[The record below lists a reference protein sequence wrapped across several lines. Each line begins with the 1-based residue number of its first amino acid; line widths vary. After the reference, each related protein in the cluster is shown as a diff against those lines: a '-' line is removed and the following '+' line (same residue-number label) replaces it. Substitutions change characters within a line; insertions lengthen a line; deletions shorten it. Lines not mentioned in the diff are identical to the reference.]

1 MSRLQSGQEQFAA
14 SLEKPATPY
23 WSDDRL
29 VEDCL
34 AGKEEAWAALLD
46 KYKNLIFSIPIKH
59 RFSQEDAAEIF
70 QAVCADLL
78 SELPKLRDPQA
89 LPGWLI
95 KVTSHK
101 CFHWQR
107 QQQRWEPSETES
119 IAAATDKPA
128 DDLLIEI
135 DREQKLREAI
145 VSLSPRCQKLI
156 NILFYEDPPR
166 PYKEVAESLA
176 VALGSIGFIRGRCL
190 EKLRAALEAS
200 EFR

>member
-1 MSRLQSGQEQFAA
+1 MSRLQFGQEQLAV
-14 SLEKPATPY
+14 SLEKPATLY
-23 WSDDRL
+23 SSDDRL
-29 VEDCL
+29 VQDCL

-46 KYKNLIFSIPIKH
+46 KYKNLIFSIPIKQ

-95 KVTSHK
+95 KITSNK
-101 CFHWQR
+101 CFHWQK
-107 QQQRWEPSETES
+107 QQQRWEPSETEPI
-119 IAAATDKPA
+119 IAAGGKLA

-145 VSLSPRCQKLI
+145 ARLSPRCQRLI

-176 VALGSIGFIRGRCL
+176 IALGSIGFIRGRCL